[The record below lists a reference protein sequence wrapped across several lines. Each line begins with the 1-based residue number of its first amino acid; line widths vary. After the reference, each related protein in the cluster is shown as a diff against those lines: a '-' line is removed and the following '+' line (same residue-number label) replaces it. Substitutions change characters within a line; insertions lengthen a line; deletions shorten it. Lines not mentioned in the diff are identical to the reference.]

1 MATNENENST
11 LGEKVY
17 QILLERILSLEYPP
31 ETVLVEKELCAEL
44 KVSRP
49 PLKGAIVRLE
59 EMNLVKTVPRFG
71 TVVNRIDVN
80 EISHIYE
87 VKLDLESLACSLAAQ
102 RITEAEIRELER
114 LTALLEEVARKH
126 ELLKSDADMIESH
139 KQITKLDIAIHGA
152 IWAAT
157 HNPVLEKIL
166 SNLHSRCLRFC
177 RATIP
182 LSGWNI
188 DHIDHFHK
196 INEAM
201 RRGDRDKAVEQIRF
215 HNRQY
220 IKVIRDI
227 AFNPGS

>member
-1 MATNENENST
+1 MAKKSNETNK

-31 ETVLVEKELCAEL
+31 ETVLVEKDLCAEL

-49 PLKGAIVRLE
+49 PLKEAIVRLE

-80 EISHIYE
+80 EIGHVYE

-102 RITEAEIRELER
+102 RITEEEILELER
-114 LTALLEEVARKH
+114 LTSILEEVAKKH
-126 ELLKSDADMIESH
+126 EDLRSEAERIESF
-139 KQITKLDIAIHGA
+139 KKISKLDIKVHSA
-152 IWAAT
+152 IWRAA
-157 HNPVLEKIL
+157 HNPVLEGIL

-188 DHIDHFHK
+188 DHVDHFHK
-196 INEAM
+196 INEAL
-201 RRGDRDKAVEQIRF
+201 RSGDREMAVQQIRF

>member
-1 MATNENENST
+1 MTKTSNEMNK
-11 LGEKVY
+11 LGDKVY
-17 QILLERILSLEYPP
+17 QIILERILSLEYPP

-49 PLKGAIVRLE
+49 PLKEAMVRLE

-80 EISHIYE
+80 EIAHVYE

-102 RITEAEIRELER
+102 RITIEEIRELER
-114 LTALLEEVARKH
+114 LTSILEEVAKKH
-126 ELLKSDADMIESH
+126 EDLNSKAERVESFKSIS
-139 KQITKLDIAIHGA
+139 KLDIEVHSA
-152 IWAAT
+152 IWRAA

-177 RATIP
+177 RVTIP
-182 LSGWNI
+182 LSSWKIN
-188 DHIDHFHK
+188 HIDHFNK
-196 INEAM
+196 INEAL
-201 RRGDRDKAVEQIRF
+201 RSGDREKAVQQIRF

-220 IKVIRDI
+220 IKIIRDI
-227 AFNPGS
+227 TFNPSS